1 MPKSQDRILTTHVG
15 SLVRPPELSR
25 YIEAIDNGVK
35 VDQAAFDR
43 CLADF
48 VADVVKRQQQA
59 GVDVVSDGEFGKFRS
74 WSFYV
79 LDRLGGIEE
88 RAVEA
93 ARGAGRDQLMFPD
106 FYAEYFPTQK
116 LPKRGTAVCVGPIT
130 YKGQAAVQKD
140 IAVFKAALKGA
151 AVADAFLP
159 VVAPASA
166 VPRHKNEYYKDDE
179 EFLFKLAE
187 ALREEYQA
195 IVDAGL
201 MVQIDDAFLP
211 YMYDVAF
218 AASEL
223 EQYRKWAAVRIE
235 ALNHAI
241 AGLPEERIRYH
252 ICWGSF
258 NTPHVTDVPLRDIVD
273 LVLESESRRLLHR
286 DGKSAARARVA
297 GVGKREIA
305 RRPQAHSR
313 RHQPCHQCRRT
324 SRTGRRAIDAAGAAG
339 RAGERLGRHR
349 LRLCPDAPRA
359 ARSPLD
365 HVGEIGGARRGRAA
379 GVAGIVGQE
388 SGLALAPVQLC
399 ASSLIRQP
407 HIILGE
413 HRHRRLRAEQVVEL
427 GELDFLVERAFG
439 NPVQQHGHPP

>member
-43 CLADF
+43 CLANS

-59 GVDVVSDGEFGKFRS
+59 GIDVVSDGEFGKFRS

-88 RAVEA
+88 RAVET

-116 LPKRGTAVCVGPIT
+116 LPKRGTTVCVGPIT

-140 IAVFKAALKGA
+140 IAVFKAGLKGA

-166 VPRHKNEYYKDDE
+166 VPRHKNEYYKEDE

-241 AGLPEERIRYH
+241 AGLPEHRIRYH

-273 LVLESESRRLLHR
+273 LVL
-286 DGKSAARARVA
+286 RV
-297 GVGKREIA
+297 K
-305 RRPQAHSR
+305 
-313 RHQPCHQCRRT
+313 
-324 SRTGRRAIDAAGAAG
+324 AGAYCIEMGNPRHEHEWRVWESVKLPAG
-339 RAGERLGRHR
+339 RKLIPGVISHATNVVEHPELVAERLTRLARLVGRENV
-349 LRLCPDAPRA
+349 LGGTDCGFAQTP
-359 ARSPLD
+359 
-365 HVGEIGGARRGRAA
+365 HVRRVHPSIMWAKLEALAEGARLASRDLWGRKAA
-379 GVAGIVGQE
+379 
-388 SGLALAPVQLC
+388 
-399 ASSLIRQP
+399 
-407 HIILGE
+407 
-413 HRHRRLRAEQVVEL
+413 
-427 GELDFLVERAFG
+427 
-439 NPVQQHGHPP
+439 